1 MASADGSRESDNG
14 GRRSLATSRS
24 GIDVN
29 LRVGYNGVTVS
40 RRRRVIREEGWI
52 ESVRGLVAS
61 NLLAVNNGQTD
72 S

>member
-29 LRVGYNGVTVS
+29 LRVGYNGVRVS
-40 RRRRVIREEGWI
+40 RRVIREEGWI

>member
-40 RRRRVIREEGWI
+40 RRVIREEGWI
-52 ESVRGLVAS
+52 ESLRGLVAS

>member
-29 LRVGYNGVTVS
+29 LRVGYNGVS
-40 RRRRVIREEGWI
+40 RRVIREEGWI
-52 ESVRGLVAS
+52 ESLRGLVAS

>member
-29 LRVGYNGVTVS
+29 LRVGYNGVS
-40 RRRRVIREEGWI
+40 SRRVIREEGWI

>member
-29 LRVGYNGVTVS
+29 LRVGYNGVS
-40 RRRRVIREEGWI
+40 VIREEGWI